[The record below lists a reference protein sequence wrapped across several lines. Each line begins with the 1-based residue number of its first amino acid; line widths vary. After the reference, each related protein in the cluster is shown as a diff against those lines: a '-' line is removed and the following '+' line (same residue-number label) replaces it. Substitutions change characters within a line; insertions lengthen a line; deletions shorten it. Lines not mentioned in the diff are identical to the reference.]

1 MTTHKETRREECERH
16 AHECLDLA
24 THSTNPKTRA
34 TFITMAQS
42 WLTLAE
48 HAERAASTSRVSGGS

>member
-1 MTTHKETRREECERH
+1 MTIHQETRREECERH

-24 THSTNPKTRA
+24 MHSTDPGTRA

-48 HAERAASTSRVSGGS
+48 HASTPLGRRQAIRSH